1 MNEKLKAYL
10 QVERDKFDSEKQIIQ
25 KDMKLKDTLI
35 EQLNKQVK
43 ESQEKVKLLE
53 AKMPQGEKDLKEKL
67 YNYEKNFDAL
77 IMMYHATS
85 TQKKLLSKDMKVV
98 ESKL

>member
-43 ESQEKVKLLE
+43 E
-53 AKMPQGEKDLKEKL
+53 A
-67 YNYEKNFDAL
+67 
-77 IMMYHATS
+77 
-85 TQKKLLSKDMKVV
+85 
-98 ESKL
+98 